1 MGKINFTTE
10 NKTRLEA
17 LCLKFLFNNLP
28 IQGPLGTVL
37 RIEDLLHNTSI
48 STLTTMHTSLKKTV
62 ATLEDVDEWTST
74 DADKW
79 KLERM
84 KENLELVNLLIGYKR
99 FLAEQEELAEKKADL
114 AAKIAA
120 LKDSQK
126 TPAERI
132 AELEAELSTL

>member
-48 STLTTMHTSLKKTV
+48 STLTTMHTNLKKTV